1 MPRARSAYFAAL
13 NFSLMKIAKV
23 EKNLMKLKMCNGA
36 QRMFVA
42 LVMQRILWRRDI
54 IHAELR
60 PIFTPRLENFL
71 SVGHRHRHTFVFKL
85 KHCS

>member
-23 EKNLMKLKMCNGA
+23 EKNVMKLKMCNGA

-71 SVGHRHRHTFVFKL
+71 SVGHRHRHTFAFKL
-85 KHCS
+85 KHSS